1 MIIDGRALA
10 AKLKAELALKFK
22 PFLPIR
28 LEVILVGEDP
38 ASLKFVEIKER
49 FAQALGVTVRRH
61 EFPAEVLV
69 EDLKELLVRLAADEK
84 SQGIIIQLPL
94 PAHLNAE
101 ELIKLIPAGKDV
113 DALTTEARVLPP
125 VAGAVAEILHSEQ
138 IKLAGTRAVVIGKGR
153 LVGAPVAVWLTQAG
167 ASVTVADSKTEHLPE
182 LLKTA
187 DIIVSGVGKAHFI
200 KPEMLKDEV
209 ILIDAG
215 TSDLPAG
222 LSADKAGEAGAAG
235 ELAGDA
241 DPACATVCH
250 LFTPVPGGV
259 GPITVA
265 KLFENLLYL
274 IS

>member
-10 AKLKAELALKFK
+10 NKLKGDLAAKFK
-22 PFLPIR
+22 PLLPVR
-28 LEVILVGEDP
+28 LEVVLVGEDP

-49 FAQALGVTVRRH
+49 FATALGVAVRRH
-61 EFPAEVLV
+61 EFPAEVMAEDLV
-69 EDLKELLVRLAADEK
+69 ELLTRLATDPK

-94 PAHLNAE
+94 PAHLNAD
-101 ELIKLIPAGKDV
+101 ELISLIPADKDV

-125 VAGAVAEILHSEQ
+125 VAGAVAEILQSEQ
-138 IKLAGTRAVVIGKGR
+138 VKLTGIKAVVIGKGR
-153 LVGAPVAVWLTQAG
+153 LVGAPVAVWLTGEG
-167 ASVTVADSKTEHLPE
+167 AEVTVADSKTEHLPE

-187 DIIVSGVGKAHFI
+187 DLIVSGVGKPHFI
-200 KPEMLKDEV
+200 KSEMLKEGV
-209 ILIDAG
+209 VLIDAG
-215 TSDLPAG
+215 TS
-222 LSADKAGEAGAAG
+222 EAAG

-241 DPACATVCH
+241 DPACAAMCH

-274 IS
+274 ISWFLIIYGYNGRVC